1 MEKKGHGETS
11 QEAFGEIQ
19 EESEEE
25 GLVGG
30 VCWIRTASPG
40 LVVGEVDQRD
50 GGKARI
56 EMKSTSKWE
65 GKEFLF
71 LYMSTCCLY

>member
-1 MEKKGHGETS
+1 M
-11 QEAFGEIQ
+11 
-19 EESEEE
+19 
-25 GLVGG
+25 
-30 VCWIRTASPG
+30 ASPG

-50 GGKARI
+50 GGEARV

-71 LYMSTCCLY
+71 SYMSTCCLY

>member
-1 MEKKGHGETS
+1 M
-11 QEAFGEIQ
+11 
-19 EESEEE
+19 
-25 GLVGG
+25 
-30 VCWIRTASPG
+30 ASPG

-50 GGKARI
+50 GGEARV